1 MKSPG
6 APRHHYMFW
15 FAVLGFVLGLLG
27 VIVAT
32 VIGVLMAGK
41 PLTLTNFVQTN
52 LTNPLLWLFDTAPF
66 VLAILLGFAGS
77 RQNKLAQ
84 LQYYNRATT
93 HRHSA
98 EIDHLGGQ
106 LADSEKARQ
115 GLELSLQQQ
124 SNEYQQLQA
133 SMDDLGQKSQEVE
146 TVISRG
152 KKQWEATFD
161 SVQDMIV
168 LTALDGSIVR
178 CNRAMSEKFNK
189 DYNEL
194 IGKQFR
200 DIVHEER
207 TSGDTG
213 PLPSRQAETKLT
225 GLEGWYEI
233 SSSPLDLEVDQP
245 GKIYVVR
252 DVTERK
258 QAALNLQFQKQYYE
272 SLVKNSP
279 IAIVTLKMDHTI
291 VECNPAFEK
300 LFGYQASEVLGKE
313 LDSFISPAELV
324 EETRKYTETVSQGE
338 MVHEFS
344 RRKRKDGLYV
354 DVELFGIPVVVR
366 GRQIGVLAL
375 YHDISDLVR
384 SRAEEAQKTYKIE
397 EIEGI
402 GPVYGEKLAEVGV
415 ATTQDLLDV
424 AATRKGRDE
433 LAEKT
438 GISGKLVLEWVNRAD
453 LMRVP
458 GVGEEYSDLLE
469 VAGVDTVKELRR
481 RKAENLHAAM
491 LQANEERHLVR
502 RPPSL
507 SAVTAWVEAAKSME
521 TVVTY

>member
-1 MKSPG
+1 MKNQS
-6 APRHHYMFW
+6 APHPHYMFW

-32 VIGVLMAGK
+32 VIGVLMAGL
-41 PLTLTNFVQTN
+41 PITLNNLVRTN
-52 LTNPLLWLFDTAPF
+52 LTNPLLWLFDTTPF
-66 VLAILLGFAGS
+66 VLAVLLGFAGG
-77 RQNKLAQ
+77 RQNKLVQ

-98 EIDHLGGQ
+98 EIEHLSSQ

-124 SNEYQQLQA
+124 SNEYQQLQS
-133 SMDDLGQKSQEVE
+133 SMDDLGQKSQEIE

-168 LTALDGSIVR
+168 LVALDGTIAR
-178 CNRAMSEKFNK
+178 CNRATSEKFNL
-189 DYNEL
+189 DYSQI
-194 IGKQFR
+194 IGKPFR
-200 DIVHEER
+200 ELVHEER
-207 TSGDTG
+207 IAGETG
-213 PLPSRQAETKLT
+213 PLPSRQPETRIT

-279 IAIVTLKMDHTI
+279 IAIVTLKMDHTV

-313 LDSFISPAELV
+313 LDSFISPTELV
-324 EETRKYTETVSQGE
+324 EETRKYTETVGQGE
-338 MVHEFS
+338 MVHEFT
-344 RRKRKDGLYV
+344 RRKRKDGMYV
-354 DVELFGIPVVVR
+354 DVELFGIPVIVR
-366 GRQIGVLAL
+366 SRQIGVLAL

-384 SRAEEAQKTYKIE
+384 AREEEALKTYKIE
-397 EIEGI
+397 KIEGI
-402 GPVYGEKLAEVGV
+402 GPVYGEKLAAVGV
-415 ATTQDLLDV
+415 VTTRDLLKT

-433 LAEKT
+433 LAVQT
-438 GISGKLVLEWVNRAD
+438 GIGERAAAAQSRE
-453 LMRVP
+453 LARQHAP
-458 GVGEEYSDLLE
+458 GQRG
-469 VAGVDTVKELRR
+469 
-481 RKAENLHAAM
+481 AAPG
-491 LQANEERHLVR
+491 A
-502 RPPSL
+502 PPAIPHGSL
-507 SAVTAWVEAAKSME
+507 SLD
-521 TVVTY
+521 